1 MACANSGSLQN
12 FIFQSCSFLCL
23 SSILCF
29 RWKFW
34 NDIFITVILNGCLLL
49 FISYSKAHSM
59 MERER
64 EKLRP
69 WRITG
74 EHCLFT
80 FCAHEPRRTS
90 KRDTP
95 EPSSKAQTLYF
106 IFLSS
111 TAFFASYIFQRS
123 ESSLSFR
130 LSPFA
135 FSTELSAN
143 INLYCIG
150 WWNWTS
156 CFVSVREK
164 YSRNYWY
171 RFHHSSYTPFK

>member
-1 MACANSGSLQN
+1 MACANIGSSVHCK
-12 FIFQSCSFLCL
+12 ISFFNHAHFSL

-34 NDIFITVILNGCLLL
+34 NEIFITVILNGCLLL

-59 MERER
+59 MDRERER

-95 EPSSKAQTLYF
+95 ERMTFVESTNSLLYIPFFNRFFCFLHLPAKCELALVPSF
-106 IFLSS
+106 
-111 TAFFASYIFQRS
+111 
-123 ESSLSFR
+123 
-130 LSPFA
+130 
-135 FSTELSAN
+135 
-143 INLYCIG
+143 
-150 WWNWTS
+150 
-156 CFVSVREK
+156 SVRI
-164 YSRNYWY
+164 
-171 RFHHSSYTPFK
+171 FHWAVCEH